1 MNNRQE
7 LNEFLDLVGFI
18 FEKMAMNRIKGGKK
32 MIENN
37 SDNTQIKNADEM
49 MYEAGFEKDDEYS
62 NEDKVLYNC
71 LTENDRWIVCFFR
84 LYGRIVNYTISHSHY
99 FETDG
104 EWKEMDVIVDMNL
117 HKAIH
122 QVLLEHGWL

>member
-1 MNNRQE
+1 
-7 LNEFLDLVGFI
+7 
-18 FEKMAMNRIKGGKK
+18 MAMNRIKGGKK

-71 LTENDRWIVCFFR
+71 LTENDHWIVCFFR

-104 EWKEMDVIVDMNL
+104 EWKKMDVIVDMNL

-122 QVLLEHGWL
+122 QVLLEHGCL

>member
-1 MNNRQE
+1 
-7 LNEFLDLVGFI
+7 
-18 FEKMAMNRIKGGKK
+18 

-62 NEDKVLYNC
+62 NEDKVMYNC
-71 LTENDRWIVCFFR
+71 LTENDHWIVCFFR
-84 LYGRIVNYTISHSHY
+84 LYGRIVNYIISHSHY

-104 EWKEMDVIVDMNL
+104 EWKKMDVIVDMNL

>member
-1 MNNRQE
+1 
-7 LNEFLDLVGFI
+7 
-18 FEKMAMNRIKGGKK
+18 
-32 MIENN
+32 MIGNN

-62 NEDKVLYNC
+62 NEDKVMYNC
-71 LTENDRWIVCFFR
+71 LTENDHWIVCFFR

-104 EWKEMDVIVDMNL
+104 EWKKMDVIVDMNL

>member
-1 MNNRQE
+1 
-7 LNEFLDLVGFI
+7 
-18 FEKMAMNRIKGGKK
+18 

-71 LTENDRWIVCFFR
+71 LTENDHRIVCFFR

-104 EWKEMDVIVDMNL
+104 EWKKMDVIVDMNL

>member
-1 MNNRQE
+1 
-7 LNEFLDLVGFI
+7 
-18 FEKMAMNRIKGGKK
+18 

-62 NEDKVLYNC
+62 NEDKVMYNC
-71 LTENDRWIVCFFR
+71 LTENDHWIVCFFR

-104 EWKEMDVIVDMNL
+104 EWKKMDVIVDMDL

-122 QVLLEHGWL
+122 LVLLEHGWL

>member
-1 MNNRQE
+1 
-7 LNEFLDLVGFI
+7 
-18 FEKMAMNRIKGGKK
+18 

-71 LTENDRWIVCFFR
+71 LTENDHWMVCFFR
-84 LYGRIVNYTISHSHY
+84 LYGRIVNYTISHSHC

-104 EWKEMDVIVDMNL
+104 EWKKMDVIVDMNL

>member
-1 MNNRQE
+1 
-7 LNEFLDLVGFI
+7 
-18 FEKMAMNRIKGGKK
+18 

-37 SDNTQIKNADEM
+37 SNNTQIKNADEM

-71 LTENDRWIVCFFR
+71 LTENDHWIVCFFR

-104 EWKEMDVIVDMNL
+104 EWKKMDVIVDMNL

>member
-1 MNNRQE
+1 MN
-7 LNEFLDLVGFI
+7 
-18 FEKMAMNRIKGGKK
+18 KIKGGKK

-71 LTENDRWIVCFFR
+71 LTENDHWMVCFFR

-104 EWKEMDVIVDMNL
+104 EWKKMDVIVDMNL

>member
-1 MNNRQE
+1 
-7 LNEFLDLVGFI
+7 
-18 FEKMAMNRIKGGKK
+18 

-49 MYEAGFEKDDEYS
+49 LYEAGFEKDDEYS

-71 LTENDRWIVCFFR
+71 LTENDHWIVCFFR

-104 EWKEMDVIVDMNL
+104 EWKKMDVIVDMNL

>member
-1 MNNRQE
+1 
-7 LNEFLDLVGFI
+7 
-18 FEKMAMNRIKGGKK
+18 

-62 NEDKVLYNC
+62 NEDKVMYNC
-71 LTENDRWIVCFFR
+71 LTENDHWIVCFFR

-104 EWKEMDVIVDMNL
+104 EWKKMDVIVDMNL

-122 QVLLEHGWL
+122 QVLLEHGWLQKRRKAYGLF

>member
-1 MNNRQE
+1 
-7 LNEFLDLVGFI
+7 
-18 FEKMAMNRIKGGKK
+18 

-62 NEDKVLYNC
+62 NEDKVMYNC
-71 LTENDRWIVCFFR
+71 LTENDHWIVCFFR
-84 LYGRIVNYTISHSHY
+84 LYGRLVNYTISHSHY

-104 EWKEMDVIVDMNL
+104 EWKKMDVIVDMDL

>member
-1 MNNRQE
+1 
-7 LNEFLDLVGFI
+7 
-18 FEKMAMNRIKGGKK
+18 

-71 LTENDRWIVCFFR
+71 LTENDHWIVCFFR

-104 EWKEMDVIVDMNL
+104 EWKKMDVIVDMDL

>member
-1 MNNRQE
+1 
-7 LNEFLDLVGFI
+7 
-18 FEKMAMNRIKGGKK
+18 

-37 SDNTQIKNADEM
+37 RDNTQIKNADEM

-71 LTENDRWIVCFFR
+71 LTENDHWIVCFFR

-104 EWKEMDVIVDMNL
+104 EWKKMDVIVDMNL

>member
-1 MNNRQE
+1 
-7 LNEFLDLVGFI
+7 
-18 FEKMAMNRIKGGKK
+18 MAMNRIKGGKK

-84 LYGRIVNYTISHSHY
+84 LYGRIVNYTISHSHILKRM
-99 FETDG
+99 ESG
-104 EWKEMDVIVDMNL
+104 KKWM
-117 HKAIH
+117 
-122 QVLLEHGWL
+122 

>member
-1 MNNRQE
+1 
-7 LNEFLDLVGFI
+7 
-18 FEKMAMNRIKGGKK
+18 

-71 LTENDRWIVCFFR
+71 LTENDYWIVCFFR

-104 EWKEMDVIVDMNL
+104 EWKKMDVIVDMNL

>member
-1 MNNRQE
+1 
-7 LNEFLDLVGFI
+7 
-18 FEKMAMNRIKGGKK
+18 MAMNRIKGGKK

-71 LTENDRWIVCFFR
+71 LTENDHWIVCFFR

-104 EWKEMDVIVDMNL
+104 EWKKMDVIVDMNL

>member
-1 MNNRQE
+1 
-7 LNEFLDLVGFI
+7 
-18 FEKMAMNRIKGGKK
+18 

-37 SDNTQIKNADEM
+37 SDNTQIKDADEM

-71 LTENDRWIVCFFR
+71 LTENDHWIVCFFR

-104 EWKEMDVIVDMNL
+104 EWKKMDVIVDMNL

>member
-1 MNNRQE
+1 
-7 LNEFLDLVGFI
+7 
-18 FEKMAMNRIKGGKK
+18 

-71 LTENDRWIVCFFR
+71 LTENDHWMVCFFR

-104 EWKEMDVIVDMNL
+104 EWKKMDVIVDMNL

-122 QVLLEHGWL
+122 QVLLEHGWM

>member
-1 MNNRQE
+1 
-7 LNEFLDLVGFI
+7 
-18 FEKMAMNRIKGGKK
+18 

-49 MYEAGFEKDDEYS
+49 MYEAGFEKDNEYS

-71 LTENDRWIVCFFR
+71 LTENDHWIVCFFR

-104 EWKEMDVIVDMNL
+104 EWKKMDVIVDMNL

>member
-1 MNNRQE
+1 
-7 LNEFLDLVGFI
+7 
-18 FEKMAMNRIKGGKK
+18 MAMNRIKGGKK

-62 NEDKVLYNC
+62 NEDKVMYNC
-71 LTENDRWIVCFFR
+71 LTENDHWIVCFFR

-104 EWKEMDVIVDMNL
+104 EWKKMDVIVDMNL

>member
-1 MNNRQE
+1 
-7 LNEFLDLVGFI
+7 
-18 FEKMAMNRIKGGKK
+18 

-71 LTENDRWIVCFFR
+71 LTENDHWIVCFFR
-84 LYGRIVNYTISHSHY
+84 LYGRIVNYTISHSLY

-104 EWKEMDVIVDMNL
+104 EWKKMDVIVDMNL

>member
-1 MNNRQE
+1 
-7 LNEFLDLVGFI
+7 
-18 FEKMAMNRIKGGKK
+18 

-71 LTENDRWIVCFFR
+71 LTENDHWLVCFFR

-104 EWKEMDVIVDMNL
+104 EWKKMDVIVDMNL

-122 QVLLEHGWL
+122 QILLEHGWL

>member
-1 MNNRQE
+1 
-7 LNEFLDLVGFI
+7 
-18 FEKMAMNRIKGGKK
+18 

-84 LYGRIVNYTISHSHY
+84 LYG
-99 FETDG
+99 
-104 EWKEMDVIVDMNL
+104 
-117 HKAIH
+117 
-122 QVLLEHGWL
+122 

>member
-1 MNNRQE
+1 
-7 LNEFLDLVGFI
+7 
-18 FEKMAMNRIKGGKK
+18 

-62 NEDKVLYNC
+62 NEDKVMYNC
-71 LTENDRWIVCFFR
+71 LTENDHWIVYFFKS
-84 LYGRIVNYTISHSHY
+84 YGRIVNYTISHSHL

-104 EWKEMDVIVDMNL
+104 EWKKMDVIVDMEL

>member
-1 MNNRQE
+1 
-7 LNEFLDLVGFI
+7 
-18 FEKMAMNRIKGGKK
+18 

-62 NEDKVLYNC
+62 NEDKVMYNC
-71 LTENDRWIVCFFR
+71 LTENDHWIVCFFR

-104 EWKEMDVIVDMNL
+104 EWKKMDVIVDMNL

>member
-1 MNNRQE
+1 
-7 LNEFLDLVGFI
+7 
-18 FEKMAMNRIKGGKK
+18 

-49 MYEAGFEKDDEYS
+49 MDEAGFEKDYEYS
-62 NEDKVLYNC
+62 NEDKVMYNC
-71 LTENDRWIVCFFR
+71 LTENDHWIVCFFR

-104 EWKEMDVIVDMNL
+104 EWKKMDVIVDMGL

>member
-1 MNNRQE
+1 
-7 LNEFLDLVGFI
+7 
-18 FEKMAMNRIKGGKK
+18 
-32 MIENN
+32 MIGNN

-71 LTENDRWIVCFFR
+71 LTENDHWIVCFFR

-104 EWKEMDVIVDMNL
+104 EWKKMDVIVDMNL

-122 QVLLEHGWL
+122 QVLLEHGWM

>member
-1 MNNRQE
+1 
-7 LNEFLDLVGFI
+7 
-18 FEKMAMNRIKGGKK
+18 

-62 NEDKVLYNC
+62 NEDKVLYIC

-99 FETDG
+99 FETDE
-104 EWKEMDVIVDMNL
+104 EWKEMDLIVDMNL

>member
-1 MNNRQE
+1 
-7 LNEFLDLVGFI
+7 
-18 FEKMAMNRIKGGKK
+18 

-62 NEDKVLYNC
+62 NGDKVMYNC
-71 LTENDRWIVCFFR
+71 LTENDHWIVCFFR

-104 EWKEMDVIVDMNL
+104 EWKKMDVIVDMNL

>member
-1 MNNRQE
+1 
-7 LNEFLDLVGFI
+7 
-18 FEKMAMNRIKGGKK
+18 

-49 MYEAGFEKDDEYS
+49 MYELGFEKLENHC
-62 NEDKVLYNC
+62 NEVEVVYQRI
-71 LTENDRWIVCFFR
+71 TENEIWRVCFFR

>member
-1 MNNRQE
+1 
-7 LNEFLDLVGFI
+7 
-18 FEKMAMNRIKGGKK
+18 MNRIKGGKK

-71 LTENDRWIVCFFR
+71 LTENDHWIVCFFR

-104 EWKEMDVIVDMNL
+104 EWKKMDVIVDMNL

>member
-1 MNNRQE
+1 
-7 LNEFLDLVGFI
+7 
-18 FEKMAMNRIKGGKK
+18 

-37 SDNTQIKNADEM
+37 SNNTQIKNADEM

-62 NEDKVLYNC
+62 NEDKMLYNC
-71 LTENDRWIVCFFR
+71 LTENDHWMVCFFR
-84 LYGRIVNYTISHSHY
+84 LYGRLVNYTVSHSHY

-104 EWKEMDVIVDMNL
+104 EWKKMDVIVDMNL

>member
-1 MNNRQE
+1 
-7 LNEFLDLVGFI
+7 
-18 FEKMAMNRIKGGKK
+18 

-49 MYEAGFEKDDEYS
+49 MYEAGFEKDDEYT

-71 LTENDRWIVCFFR
+71 LTENDHWIVCFFR

-104 EWKEMDVIVDMNL
+104 EWKKMDVIVDMNL